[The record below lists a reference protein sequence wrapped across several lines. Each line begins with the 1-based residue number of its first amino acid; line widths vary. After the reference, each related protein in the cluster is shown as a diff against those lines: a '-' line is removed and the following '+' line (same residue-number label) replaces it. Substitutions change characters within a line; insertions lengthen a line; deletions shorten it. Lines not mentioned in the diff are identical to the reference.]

1 MDMAQLSNTLLQ
13 IFYIMI
19 GLYMGLTMVF
29 TIKDKNHK
37 TRIGT
42 ALFWGILSAVFMFG
56 DYIPSQI
63 VGALVIV
70 IAVLSATKQINIGT
84 LKQLDETFATL
95 KAEKLGLKI
104 FIPSL
109 SIAIIAMLIASF
121 TDFSGTVA
129 IGISSTLTLVLTFVI
144 TKAKP
149 KEFLEDSNRMYQSM
163 GSFVILPQLL
173 ASLGVLF
180 TAAGV
185 GDKISAIISGVI
197 PTGNVLVG
205 VIAYCVGMAVF
216 TAIMGNAFAAFSVIT
231 VGVGLPFVF
240 AQGGDPV
247 VCSVLA
253 LTAGYCG
260 TLLTPMAAN
269 FNILPAALLELK
281 DKNAVIKAQAPIA
294 IILLVTHIQEDGQA
308 AYFSNLPV
316 KAMVKHM
323 NDNNIPATLS
333 NTAGT
338 FVCNHV
344 MYGILYMIDKKYPNI
359 KGGFIHIPYMTSQ
372 VMDKKNTPFMSLDEI
387 VIGLELAL
395 EACTLYNEDI
405 KTIGGEIC

>member
-240 AQGGDPV
+240 AQGGNPV
-247 VCSVLA
+247 VCSTLA

-294 IILLVTHIQEDGQA
+294 IILLVTHIFLM
-308 AYFSNLPV
+308 Y
-316 KAMVKHM
+316 
-323 NDNNIPATLS
+323 TL
-333 NTAGT
+333 
-338 FVCNHV
+338 
-344 MYGILYMIDKKYPNI
+344 
-359 KGGFIHIPYMTSQ
+359 GF
-372 VMDKKNTPFMSLDEI
+372 
-387 VIGLELAL
+387 
-395 EACTLYNEDI
+395 
-405 KTIGGEIC
+405 

>member
-1 MDMAQLSNTLLQ
+1 MNMEQLSNTLLQ
-13 IFYIMI
+13 IFYIML
-19 GLYMGLTMVF
+19 GLYMGITMVF
-29 TIKDKNHK
+29 TLKDENHK
-37 TRIGT
+37 TWIGT
-42 ALFWGILSAVFMFG
+42 ALFWGILSVTFIFG

-63 VGALVIV
+63 VGAFVIV
-70 IAVLSATKQINIGT
+70 IAILSATKQINIGT

-109 SIAIIAMLIASF
+109 SIAVIAMLIASF
-121 TDFSGTVA
+121 TTLPGTVA
-129 IGISSTLTLVLTFVI
+129 IGISSTVTLILTFII

-149 KEFLEDSNRMYQSM
+149 KELLEDSNRMYQSM

-185 GDKISAIISGVI
+185 GDKISDIISGVI
-197 PTGNVLVG
+197 PTGNILVG
-205 VIAYCVGMAVF
+205 VIAYCIGMAVF

-269 FNILPAALLELK
+269 FNVLPAAILELK
-281 DKNAVIKAQAPIA
+281 DKNAVIKAQVPISIA
-294 IILLVTHIQEDGQA
+294 LLV
-308 AYFSNLPV
+308 
-316 KAMVKHM
+316 
-323 NDNNIPATLS
+323 
-333 NTAGT
+333 
-338 FVCNHV
+338 
-344 MYGILYMIDKKYPNI
+344 
-359 KGGFIHIPYMTSQ
+359 IHIFLMY
-372 VMDKKNTPFMSLDEI
+372 
-387 VIGLELAL
+387 
-395 EACTLYNEDI
+395 TL
-405 KTIGGEIC
+405 GF

>member
-29 TIKDKNHK
+29 TLKDKNHK

-173 ASLGVLF
+173 ASLGALF

-185 GDKISAIISGVI
+185 GDKISSIISGVI

-269 FNILPAALLELK
+269 FNVLPAALLELK

-294 IILLVTHIQEDGQA
+294 IILLVTHIFLM
-308 AYFSNLPV
+308 Y
-316 KAMVKHM
+316 
-323 NDNNIPATLS
+323 TL
-333 NTAGT
+333 
-338 FVCNHV
+338 
-344 MYGILYMIDKKYPNI
+344 
-359 KGGFIHIPYMTSQ
+359 GF
-372 VMDKKNTPFMSLDEI
+372 
-387 VIGLELAL
+387 
-395 EACTLYNEDI
+395 
-405 KTIGGEIC
+405 

>member
-1 MDMAQLSNTLLQ
+1 MDIAQLSNTLLK

-29 TIKDKNHK
+29 TLKDKNHK

-63 VGALVIV
+63 VGAFVIV
-70 IAVLSATKQINIGT
+70 IAILSATKQINIGT
-84 LKQLDETFATL
+84 LKQLDETFVNL

-109 SIAIIAMLIASF
+109 SMAIIAMLIASF

-185 GDKISAIISGVI
+185 GDKISAMISGVI

-240 AQGGDPV
+240 AQGGNPV
-247 VCSVLA
+247 VCSTLA

-269 FNILPAALLELK
+269 FNMLPAALLELK

-294 IILLVTHIQEDGQA
+294 IILLV
-308 AYFSNLPV
+308 
-316 KAMVKHM
+316 
-323 NDNNIPATLS
+323 
-333 NTAGT
+333 
-338 FVCNHV
+338 
-344 MYGILYMIDKKYPNI
+344 
-359 KGGFIHIPYMTSQ
+359 IHIFLMY
-372 VMDKKNTPFMSLDEI
+372 
-387 VIGLELAL
+387 
-395 EACTLYNEDI
+395 TL
-405 KTIGGEIC
+405 GF

>member
-1 MDMAQLSNTLLQ
+1 MNIAQLSNTLLK
-13 IFYIMI
+13 IFYIMM
-19 GLYMGLTMVF
+19 GLYMGITMVF
-29 TIKDKNHK
+29 TLKDKNHK

-63 VGALVIV
+63 VGALVV
-70 IAVLSATKQINIGT
+70 IIAILSATKQINVGT
-84 LKQLDETFATL
+84 LKQLDETFVNL

-149 KEFLEDSNRMYQSM
+149 KELLEDSNRMYQSM

-185 GDKISAIISGVI
+185 GTKISSLISGVI
-197 PTGNVLVG
+197 PTGNVLIG
-205 VIAYCVGMAVF
+205 VTAYCVGMAVF

-231 VGVGLPFVF
+231 VGIGLPFVF
-240 AQGGDPV
+240 SQGGNPV
-247 VCSVLA
+247 VCSTLA

-269 FNILPAALLELK
+269 FNMLPAALLELK

-294 IILLVTHIQEDGQA
+294 IILLV
-308 AYFSNLPV
+308 
-316 KAMVKHM
+316 
-323 NDNNIPATLS
+323 
-333 NTAGT
+333 
-338 FVCNHV
+338 
-344 MYGILYMIDKKYPNI
+344 
-359 KGGFIHIPYMTSQ
+359 IHIVLMY
-372 VMDKKNTPFMSLDEI
+372 
-387 VIGLELAL
+387 
-395 EACTLYNEDI
+395 TL
-405 KTIGGEIC
+405 GF

>member
-1 MDMAQLSNTLLQ
+1 MMNMEQLSNTLLQ
-13 IFYIMI
+13 IFYIML
-19 GLYMGLTMVF
+19 GLYMGITMVF
-29 TIKDKNHK
+29 TLKDENHK

-42 ALFWGILSAVFMFG
+42 ALFWGILSVTFIFG

-63 VGALVIV
+63 VGAFVIV
-70 IAVLSATKQINIGT
+70 IAILSATKQINIGT

-109 SIAIIAMLIASF
+109 SIAVIAMLIASF
-121 TDFSGTVA
+121 TTLPGTVA
-129 IGISSTLTLVLTFVI
+129 IGISSTVTLILTFII

-149 KEFLEDSNRMYQSM
+149 KELLEDSNRMYQSM

-185 GDKISAIISGVI
+185 GDKISDIISGVI
-197 PTGNVLVG
+197 PTGNILVG

-269 FNILPAALLELK
+269 FNVLPAAILELK
-281 DKNAVIKAQAPIA
+281 DKNAVIKAQVPIA
-294 IILLVTHIQEDGQA
+294 IILLV
-308 AYFSNLPV
+308 
-316 KAMVKHM
+316 
-323 NDNNIPATLS
+323 
-333 NTAGT
+333 
-338 FVCNHV
+338 
-344 MYGILYMIDKKYPNI
+344 
-359 KGGFIHIPYMTSQ
+359 IHILLMY
-372 VMDKKNTPFMSLDEI
+372 
-387 VIGLELAL
+387 
-395 EACTLYNEDI
+395 TL
-405 KTIGGEIC
+405 GF

>member
-1 MDMAQLSNTLLQ
+1 MNMEQLSNTLLQ
-13 IFYIMI
+13 IFYIML
-19 GLYMGLTMVF
+19 GLYMGITMVF
-29 TIKDKNHK
+29 TLKDENHK

-42 ALFWGILSAVFMFG
+42 ALFWGILSVTFIFG

-63 VGALVIV
+63 VGAFVII
-70 IAVLSATKQINIGT
+70 IAILSATKQINIGT

-109 SIAIIAMLIASF
+109 SIAVIAMLIASF
-121 TDFSGTVA
+121 TTLPGTVA
-129 IGISSTLTLVLTFVI
+129 IGISSTVTLILTFII

-149 KEFLEDSNRMYQSM
+149 KELLEDSNRMYQSM

-185 GDKISAIISGVI
+185 GDKISDIISGVI
-197 PTGNVLVG
+197 PTGNILVG

-269 FNILPAALLELK
+269 FNVLPAAILELK
-281 DKNAVIKAQAPIA
+281 DKNAVIKAQVPISIA
-294 IILLVTHIQEDGQA
+294 LLV
-308 AYFSNLPV
+308 
-316 KAMVKHM
+316 
-323 NDNNIPATLS
+323 
-333 NTAGT
+333 
-338 FVCNHV
+338 
-344 MYGILYMIDKKYPNI
+344 
-359 KGGFIHIPYMTSQ
+359 IHIFLMY
-372 VMDKKNTPFMSLDEI
+372 
-387 VIGLELAL
+387 
-395 EACTLYNEDI
+395 TL
-405 KTIGGEIC
+405 GF

>member
-29 TIKDKNHK
+29 TLKDKNHK

-95 KAEKLGLKI
+95 KVEKLGLKI

-269 FNILPAALLELK
+269 FNMLPAALLELK

-294 IILLVTHIQEDGQA
+294 IILLVTHIFLM
-308 AYFSNLPV
+308 Y
-316 KAMVKHM
+316 
-323 NDNNIPATLS
+323 TL
-333 NTAGT
+333 
-338 FVCNHV
+338 
-344 MYGILYMIDKKYPNI
+344 
-359 KGGFIHIPYMTSQ
+359 GF
-372 VMDKKNTPFMSLDEI
+372 
-387 VIGLELAL
+387 
-395 EACTLYNEDI
+395 
-405 KTIGGEIC
+405 

>member
-1 MDMAQLSNTLLQ
+1 MDMAQLSSTLLQ
-13 IFYIMI
+13 VFYVMV
-19 GLYMGLTMVF
+19 GLYMGITMVF
-29 TIKDKNHK
+29 TLKDKNHK

-42 ALFWGILSAVFMFG
+42 SMFWGILSAVFMFG
-56 DYIPSQI
+56 DFIPSKI
-63 VGALVIV
+63 VGIFVII
-70 IAVLSATKQINIGT
+70 IAILSATKQINIGT
-84 LKQLDETFATL
+84 LKQLDETFANL

-109 SIAIIAMLIASF
+109 SIAVIAMLIASF
-121 TDFSGTVA
+121 TTLPGTVA
-129 IGISSTLTLVLTFVI
+129 IGISSTITLILTFVI

-149 KEFLEDSNRMYQSM
+149 KELLEDSNRMYQSM

-197 PTGNVLVG
+197 PTGNILVG

-269 FNILPAALLELK
+269 FNVLPAALLELK

-294 IILLVTHIQEDGQA
+294 IILLVVHIFLM
-308 AYFSNLPV
+308 Y
-316 KAMVKHM
+316 
-323 NDNNIPATLS
+323 TL
-333 NTAGT
+333 
-338 FVCNHV
+338 
-344 MYGILYMIDKKYPNI
+344 
-359 KGGFIHIPYMTSQ
+359 GF
-372 VMDKKNTPFMSLDEI
+372 
-387 VIGLELAL
+387 
-395 EACTLYNEDI
+395 
-405 KTIGGEIC
+405 

>member
-13 IFYIMI
+13 IFYMML

-29 TIKDKNHK
+29 TLKDKNHK

-42 ALFWGILSAVFMFG
+42 SLFWGMLSAVFMFG

-269 FNILPAALLELK
+269 FNMLPAALLELK

-294 IILLVTHIQEDGQA
+294 IILLVTHIFLM
-308 AYFSNLPV
+308 Y
-316 KAMVKHM
+316 
-323 NDNNIPATLS
+323 TL
-333 NTAGT
+333 
-338 FVCNHV
+338 
-344 MYGILYMIDKKYPNI
+344 
-359 KGGFIHIPYMTSQ
+359 GF
-372 VMDKKNTPFMSLDEI
+372 
-387 VIGLELAL
+387 
-395 EACTLYNEDI
+395 
-405 KTIGGEIC
+405 

>member
-205 VIAYCVGMAVF
+205 VIAYCVGMA
-216 TAIMGNAFAAFSVIT
+216 MGNAFAAFSVIT

-294 IILLVTHIQEDGQA
+294 IILLVTHIFLM
-308 AYFSNLPV
+308 Y
-316 KAMVKHM
+316 
-323 NDNNIPATLS
+323 TL
-333 NTAGT
+333 
-338 FVCNHV
+338 
-344 MYGILYMIDKKYPNI
+344 
-359 KGGFIHIPYMTSQ
+359 GF
-372 VMDKKNTPFMSLDEI
+372 
-387 VIGLELAL
+387 
-395 EACTLYNEDI
+395 
-405 KTIGGEIC
+405 